1 MEISFP
7 CLILLHPEY
16 ALIYI
21 YLNILY
27 IILVICLHI
36 LFFWDIFYY
45 QSPKH
50 TRTCARARTH
60 TLSLSLSLSPFFFHF
75 YLVNGKIH
83 CGWKNSSNTFYP
95 NLPCKGF
102 LHLEKMKDR
111 DGTPLIRLHPTPS
124 PSLIFRLHPTSL
136 LSVIFSGLIE

>member
-36 LFFWDIFYY
+36 LFFWGHILLPI
-45 QSPKH
+45 PKTH
-50 TRTCARARTH
+50 ARAHTH
-60 TLSLSLSLSPFFFHF
+60 TLSLSLSPFFFHF

-83 CGWKNSSNTFYP
+83 CGWKNSSNMFYP

>member
-36 LFFWDIFYY
+36 LFFWGHILLPI
-45 QSPKH
+45 PKTH
-50 TRTCARARTH
+50 VRVRACTH
-60 TLSLSLSLSPFFFHF
+60 THSLSLSPFFFHF

-83 CGWKNSSNTFYP
+83 CGWKNSSNMFYP

>member
-16 ALIYI
+16 ALIYIYI

-36 LFFWDIFYY
+36 LFFWGHILLPI
-45 QSPKH
+45 PKTH
-50 TRTCARARTH
+50 ARVRARAHTH
-60 TLSLSLSLSPFFFHF
+60 SLSLSPFFFHF

-83 CGWKNSSNTFYP
+83 CGWKNSSNMFYP